1 MLSPAFGKKSGS
13 RRWPGASS
21 VGVWPADRLDGLR
34 DGICGRGVTSAIP
47 LGEADTNFLGAQ
59 YKQAVTVDRLIEG
72 TTKGDPLEAARIAG
86 VFGVT
91 AVALG
96 GKYSL
101 SDSKLKE
108 AGLTKY
114 KRVGNGQY
122 ERTVGTGGPETLD
135 RG

>member
-1 MLSPAFGKKSGS
+1 MPIYVYAPLSGACERCHGS
-13 RRWPGASS
+13 FECFQRVSDDKLTACPDCGQACERR
-21 VGVWPADRLDGLR
+21 
-34 DGICGRGVTSAIP
+34 I
-47 LGEADTNFLGAQ
+47 
-59 YKQAVTVDRLIEG
+59 
-72 TTKGDPLEAARIAG
+72 
-86 VFGVT
+86 T